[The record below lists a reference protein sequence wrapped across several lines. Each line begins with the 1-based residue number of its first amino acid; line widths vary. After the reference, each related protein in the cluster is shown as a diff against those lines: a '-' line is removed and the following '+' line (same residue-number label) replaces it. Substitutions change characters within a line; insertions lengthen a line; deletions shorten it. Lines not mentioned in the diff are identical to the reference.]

1 MANIK
6 NSTIN
11 EMDFKLDNFE
21 NQKIYTGALAIAH
34 KIKNLFFLRPGDM
47 PSLPK
52 AGINIQSY
60 RFKFIDTLLSGQLR
74 EDISDQIS
82 TYITDVPAENVAI
95 TVIQKDGDY
104 ILIIGIVLYQSNT
117 EIVYGLQQRKGELVN
132 FNFKI
137 YDNEKVKIW

>member
-6 NSTIN
+6 NSTVN

-60 RFKFIDTLLSGQLR
+60 RW
-74 EDISDQIS
+74 
-82 TYITDVPAENVAI
+82 
-95 TVIQKDGDY
+95 
-104 ILIIGIVLYQSNT
+104 
-117 EIVYGLQQRKGELVN
+117 N
-132 FNFKI
+132 FF
-137 YDNEKVKIW
+137 Y